1 MTGNDLDSLIST
13 EEPLITALSNAAA
26 LLYNSIE
33 RINWCGFYLF
43 DGEKL
48 ILGPFGGKPAC
59 TVIEMGKGV
68 CGTAAAE
75 QRIIR
80 VADVN
85 EFPGHIACDPV
96 SQSEIV
102 LPIILSNDRL
112 FGVLD
117 IDAPIKNRFTD
128 EDEKM
133 LAETAKILAGKIE
146 SIIHRGIG
154 RIDLLALKSIF
165 VPEEFESSGVSTS
178 TFTVR
183 Q

>member
-1 MTGNDLDSLIST
+1 MNHSKINLSAIDSLIST
-13 EEPLITALSNAAA
+13 GEPLITALSNAAA

-48 ILGPFGGKPAC
+48 VLGPFGGKPAC
-59 TVIEMGKGV
+59 TTIELGKGV
-68 CGTAAAE
+68 CGIAASE
-75 QRIIR
+75 RKIIR

-85 EFPGHIACDPV
+85 EFPGHIACDPA

-102 LPIILSNDRL
+102 LPIILSNSRL

-117 IDAPIKNRFTD
+117 VDAPMKNRFTD

-133 LAETAKILAGKIE
+133 LSNVVMILESKFSTIVERAG
-146 SIIHRGIG
+146 GIS
-154 RIDLLALKSIF
+154 LLA
-165 VPEEFESSGVSTS
+165 
-178 TFTVR
+178 
-183 Q
+183 